1 MKTIKYHVMKY
12 LKFWGLM
19 LSVLCH
25 LGVSAQTGVN
35 TKSPD
40 PSSNLTVD
48 PLRGGAPRGT
58 LLSAMT
64 SAQRLAIASPATG
77 LLVYDLDLKCLMSN
91 NGTPAAPVWSC
102 IGSGSSATSTGV
114 FIKHFH
120 YALPNNIPKSTADF
134 SARSGPVT
142 ANQTLLSNWL
152 ATNDAAQV
160 AQLPMMDGIRL
171 DIEFYDGTYYRS
183 LIVNTNSTAVSLA
196 GVTDMGISNKY
207 QWSLPLSLPANNY
220 FNIDSDQI
228 LGWSSQGVLERSEA
242 VFRILGDNGA
252 LYKITFYGY
261 NSTGNTS
268 GKYHIHLILEKFDP
282 QSGGVHN

>member
-1 MKTIKYHVMKY
+1 MKTVKYHVMKY

-19 LSVLCH
+19 LSVLWH

-91 NGTPAAPVWSC
+91 NGTPAAPVWGC

-120 YALPNNIPKSTADF
+120 YALPNNIPKNGSDTRNGAVSTL
-134 SARSGPVT
+134 G
-142 ANQTLLSNWL
+142 QTLLSNWL
-152 ATNDAAQV
+152 ATNDATQV
-160 AQLPMMDGIRL
+160 AQLPAMDGIRL
-171 DIEFYDGTYYRS
+171 DIDFRSADYYHP
-183 LIVNTNSTAVSLA
+183 LIVNTNSTAISLV
-196 GVTDMGISNKY
+196 GVTDMGISGKY
-207 QWSLPLSLPANNY
+207 QWPHLFSLPANNY
-220 FNIDSDQI
+220 LNIDGDEI
-228 LGWSSQGVLERSEA
+228 MGWSTQGLLERDEA

-252 LYKITFYGY
+252 LYKATFYGY
-261 NSTGNTS
+261 SSTGTTAGRYN
-268 GKYHIHLILEKFDP
+268 IHLILEKFDP